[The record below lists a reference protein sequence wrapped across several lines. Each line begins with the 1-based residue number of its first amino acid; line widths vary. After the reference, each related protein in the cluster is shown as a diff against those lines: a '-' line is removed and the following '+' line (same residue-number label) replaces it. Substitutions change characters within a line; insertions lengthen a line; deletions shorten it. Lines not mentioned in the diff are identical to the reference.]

1 MTFIG
6 PMPRIDAPT
15 RERFHDVFADQLAI
29 AAAERGL
36 VIACVSQDHVRRSL
50 ERVAAKRA
58 LLICH
63 ILNIEGR
70 GYPQWLPRHTA

>member
-1 MTFIG
+1 MTRAGMAFG
-6 PMPRIDAPT
+6 P
-15 RERFHDVFADQLAI
+15 FAGSCANMLAEQFAI

-36 VIACVSQDHVRRSL
+36 VIARVSRDHVRRSL
-50 ERVAAKRA
+50 GRVAAKRA